1 MIDQELYSCTVLA
14 DTIVADLLLP
24 WLGGGVGLG
33 DFLVEFNEKQSLVP
47 HSSKQVVVPNQIE
60 DMRLAKSQEIRKSLA
75 RLAIEDISELSE
87 TNVETPF
94 NLQLSQTLHEN
105 RLILARLQ
113 LAGDS
118 NDHSADV
125 VDIMR
130 PTLDCFQHCLT
141 R

>member
-1 MIDQELYSCTVLA
+1 VAVIDQELYSCTVLA
-14 DTIVADLLLP
+14 DTIVADLLLQ

-33 DFLVEFNEKQSLVP
+33 DFLVEFDEKQSLVP

-105 RLILARLQ
+105 RLILA
-113 LAGDS
+113 
-118 NDHSADV
+118 
-125 VDIMR
+125 
-130 PTLDCFQHCLT
+130 
-141 R
+141 